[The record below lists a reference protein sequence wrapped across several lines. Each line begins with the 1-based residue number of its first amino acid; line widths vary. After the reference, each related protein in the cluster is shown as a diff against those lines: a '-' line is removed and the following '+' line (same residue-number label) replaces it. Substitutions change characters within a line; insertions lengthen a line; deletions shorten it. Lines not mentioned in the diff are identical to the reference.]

1 MTDEW
6 YVLIEEDSRETER
19 AEGVELK
26 LHRWM
31 LVGTHHIN
39 GDQEQA
45 TAAAKDAALHY
56 LPGVLA
62 RHAKPGD
69 EPARHAFLT
78 PGGAW
83 VVLLRQRN
91 RDCHIRVTVARLMH
105 SQEEKR
111 APPKTLK
118 EMLRSAVQA
127 PAPSPKPWTPAG
139 KVSE

>member
-62 RHAKPGD
+62 LEGEHHLEQRMPGHRPVRVESLD
-69 EPARHAFLT
+69 E
-78 PGGAW
+78 
-83 VVLLRQRN
+83 VLERQ
-91 RDCHIRVTVARLMH
+91 ILV
-105 SQEEKR
+105 
-111 APPKTLK
+111 
-118 EMLRSAVQA
+118 
-127 PAPSPKPWTPAG
+127 
-139 KVSE
+139 

>member
-6 YVLIEEDSRETER
+6 YVLIEEDTRETER

-56 LPGVLA
+56 LPAGQA
-62 RHAKPGD
+62 RRRAGPACFPHPG
-69 EPARHAFLT
+69 RSL
-78 PGGAW
+78 GGA
-83 VVLLRQRN
+83 
-91 RDCHIRVTVARLMH
+91 
-105 SQEEKR
+105 
-111 APPKTLK
+111 P
-118 EMLRSAVQA
+118 QA
-127 PAPSPKPWTPAG
+127 TEP
-139 KVSE
+139 

>member
-69 EPARHAFLT
+69 SRPGMLSSPRAEPGWCSSGNGT
-78 PGGAW
+78 
-83 VVLLRQRN
+83 
-91 RDCHIRVTVARLMH
+91 VTVIY
-105 SQEEKR
+105 
-111 APPKTLK
+111 
-118 EMLRSAVQA
+118 
-127 PAPSPKPWTPAG
+127 G
-139 KVSE
+139 

>member
-6 YVLIEEDSRETER
+6 YVLIEEDTRETER
-19 AEGVELK
+19 ADGVELK

-62 RHAKPGD
+62 RHTQPG
-69 EPARHAFLT
+69 T
-78 PGGAW
+78 PSSPRTGPGW
-83 VVLLRQRN
+83 CSLSSG
-91 RDCHIRVTVARLMH
+91 TV
-105 SQEEKR
+105 SVIYGCQ
-111 APPKTLK
+111 
-118 EMLRSAVQA
+118 
-127 PAPSPKPWTPAG
+127 
-139 KVSE
+139 